1 MESRY
6 ELLLR
11 IAAGGMATVY
21 LGRQKGQLGFW
32 RLVAIKR
39 SHPHL
44 TGDPKFVQMTLDE
57 AMLASRIRHPNV
69 VSVLDVDRY
78 DDELLLVLDYIEGAS
93 LQELMERVKPQLLP
107 PEIAIRVV
115 LDACNG
121 LHAAHEL
128 KDESGTLLGL
138 VHRDVS
144 PHNILVGLDG
154 VARLTDFGIAKF
166 AKPDKATSIGVL
178 KGKLRYMAPEYIN
191 AGTLD
196 RRGDVFSIG
205 VTLWGALTG
214 KALFDGENP
223 IEIMRSIVSGKR
235 PQLRELVPELP
246 ADLEDLF
253 QMALAIDPDARF
265 ATVQAFSNA
274 LNNVAQKHD
283 LLVGPDRVA
292 AHVEAAFGTMLS
304 DRRKQVQL
312 KLKPEDQLLSTLDEA
327 FRLPSLS
334 DGGTRSLTGLVAAQS
349 VDAPPVRTVA
359 RTLDMAE
366 HASSEHASSEHA
378 SDVVLAAPAPKR
390 HALPLWPFALALL
403 LGAGAAVAVV
413 MSRKP
418 ASVVTSSTTTGSAT
432 SPLGASALAPSVAPT
447 AAPEVSPSKPSAS
460 PSMRSPPSSV
470 RPVIPTS
477 KTVPSVDPNSTIAP
491 NPFGPPRR

>member
-1 MESRY
+1 
-6 ELLLR
+6 
-11 IAAGGMATVY
+11 MATVY

-78 DDELLLVLDYIEGAS
+78 DDELLLVLDYVEGAS
-93 LQELMERVKPQLLP
+93 LQELQEGVKPQLLS

-128 KDESGTLLGL
+128 KDESGKLLGL

-214 KALFDGENP
+214 KALFEGENP

-253 QMALAIDPDARF
+253 QMALAIEPDDRF

-274 LNNVAQKHD
+274 LTNVAQKHN

-292 AHVEAAFGTMLS
+292 AHVEQAFGTMLAE
-304 DRRKQVQL
+304 RRKEVEL
-312 KLKPEDQLLSTLDEA
+312 KVRPEDPLLRTLDESS
-327 FRLPSLS
+327 RLPGEPDSGALA
-334 DGGTRSLTGLVAAQS
+334 LVAAQS
-349 VDAPPVRTVA
+349 VDASPVRTVA
-359 RTLDMAE
+359 PTLDLDE
-366 HASSEHASSEHA
+366 HSSYAA
-378 SDVVLAAPAPKR
+378 LATRAPKR
-390 HALPLWPFALALL
+390 RALRLWPFALALVI
-403 LGAGAAVAVV
+403 GAGAAVAVV
-413 MSRKP
+413 FSRRP
-418 ASVVTSSTTTGSAT
+418 ASVVTASTTTSSASSPISAT
-432 SPLGASALAPSVAPT
+432 SSAANVAAPT
-447 AAPEVSPSKPSAS
+447 SVQVSPGTPSAS
-460 PSMRSPPSSV
+460 SSSSAPRVLPPPPSGRLPAAS
-470 RPVIPTS
+470 S
-477 KTVPSVDPNSTIAP
+477 KTAPTIDPNSTIAP
-491 NPFGPPRR
+491 NPFGGPKH

>member
-1 MESRY
+1 
-6 ELLLR
+6 
-11 IAAGGMATVY
+11 MATVY

-32 RLVAIKR
+32 RLVAVKR

-93 LQELMERVKPQLLP
+93 LQELMERVKPELLQ

-166 AKPDKATSIGVL
+166 AKQDKATSIGVL

-196 RRGDVFSIG
+196 RRGDVFSSG

-253 QMALAIDPDARF
+253 QMALAVEPDARF
-265 ATVQAFSNA
+265 ATVQAFANA
-274 LNNVAQKHD
+274 LTNVAQKHD

-312 KLKPEDQLLSTLDEA
+312 KLKPEDPLLGTLDEA
-327 FRLPSLS
+327 FRLPSQT
-334 DGGTRSLTGLVAAQS
+334 DGGALGSSGLVAAQS
-349 VDAPPVRTVA
+349 VDAAPVRTVA
-359 RTLDMAE
+359 PTLDLAE
-366 HASSEHASSEHA
+366 QA
-378 SDVVLAAPAPKR
+378 SDAGVATPTPVR
-390 HALPLWPFALALL
+390 RALPLWPFALALV

-418 ASVVTSSTTTGSAT
+418 ASGLSAA
-432 SPLGASALAPSVAPT
+432 ASASAVSTVVSASAPVASGRT
-447 AAPEVSPSKPSAS
+447 ANAPLTAPVEVSPSKSGTNAQTSS
-460 PSMRSPPSSV
+460 PKGPPSLPSV
-470 RPVIPTS
+470 RPLASTS

-491 NPFGPPRR
+491 NPFGPPRP